1 MSTDRTC
8 AARRASLRARRR
20 ARVRARLRAQRGD
33 TLIEVLIAALMVAL
47 IATASL
53 GGFSDIG
60 HLSEDQ
66 RNEEQASAL
75 AQQDQARLRGLPIT
89 ELSGNNTS
97 TSFATATTGNTSYP
111 VTVDGTIYTVTSAS
125 QFISGSGG
133 TAACTSTGA
142 TGTADEVQTSS
153 TVTWGTNNGGRA
165 PVIIHGL
172 VTPSEGGSLVVTV
185 DNPNGLI
192 VPAPAG
198 SGIAGVTISLS
209 GPSSVSPLV
218 TDSNGCA
225 VFAGLSSGTYT
236 ITYTP
241 PAGTWLTSSGATTIP
256 TQTATVTTTQTATA
270 SLVIG
275 NADSLTATFQ
285 TTLPGSSTAITNE
298 SDTFVLANNATT
310 PTDQVY
316 GTDSTKTN
324 NSFAPSVATGSTLF
338 PYPASL
344 TNDEYSAWAG
354 GCAGDE
360 PQSPNTPVGFTLAGG
375 VSGGTS
381 SSVVINE
388 PAMVLL
394 PYSGSSSSNPGSLL
408 TPSLITVTDS
418 NSGCGSNEDYP
429 PIASAVSATAG
440 ALAYP
445 GEPYGTF
452 SVCIST
458 AGTHGTVH
466 NTQTVTNTSYTGTT
480 TKFYLNTSTNTNGAC
495 T

>member
-8 AARRASLRARRR
+8 AGRRASLRARL
-20 ARVRARLRAQRGD
+20 RARLRAQRGD

-53 GGFSDIG
+53 GGFSDIS

-97 TSFATATTGNTSYP
+97 TSFATATTGNTNYP
-111 VTVDGTIYTVTSAS
+111 VTIDGTTYTVTSSS

-133 TAACTSTGA
+133 TAACSSTGA
-142 TGTADEVQTSS
+142 TGTADEVQTTS
-153 TVTWGTNNGGRA
+153 TVTWGTNNGGRN
-165 PVIIHGL
+165 PVVIHGL
-172 VTPSEGGSLVVTV
+172 ITPSEGGSLVVTV

-192 VPAPAG
+192 VPTPAG
-198 SGIAGVTISLS
+198 SGISGVTVSLS

-218 TDSNGCA
+218 TDANGCA
-225 VFAGLSSGTYT
+225 VFAGLTSGSYT
-236 ITYTP
+236 ISFTP
-241 PAGTWLTSSGATTIP
+241 PAGTWITSSGSTTIP
-256 TQTATVTTTQTATA
+256 TISKTVTATQTASA
-270 SLVIG
+270 SLVLVQ
-275 NADSLTATFQ
+275 ADSLTATFQ
-285 TTLPGSSTAITNE
+285 TTLPGSSTAIANE

-310 PTDQVY
+310 PTDQVF

-324 NSFAPSVATGSTLF
+324 NSYAPSITTGSTLS

-360 PQSPNTPVGFTLAGG
+360 PTGANAPVGFTLAGG
-375 VSGGTS
+375 VSGGSAS
-381 SSVVINE
+381 SIVINE

-394 PYSGSSSSNPGSLL
+394 PYSGISSTNPGSLL
-408 TPSLITVTDS
+408 TPSLITVTDQ

-429 PIASAVSATAG
+429 PIATTVSATAG

-445 GEPYGTF
+445 GEPYGSF
-452 SVCIST
+452 SVCISQ
-458 AGTHGTVH
+458 GSHH
-466 NTQTVTNTSYTGTT
+466 STQTVANTSYTGTI
-480 TKFYLNTSTNTNGAC
+480 TKFYLNTSGFANGAC